1 MGIWMIVFIITCI
14 SAVAML
20 VGRFVSKIMMK
31 KKMADTKKQVMDDLE
46 KEPEEVEAVQA
57 DGQTVEIMRAE
68 DTVSIACVSCGHN
81 IMVSKSNP
89 PPEIECEMCGR
100 RGPLV
105 FD

>member
-1 MGIWMIVFIITCI
+1 MGIWLIVFIITCI
-14 SAVAML
+14 GAAVML
-20 VGRFVSKIMMK
+20 VSKFVGKLMMK
-31 KKMADTKKQVMDDLE
+31 KKMADVKRQTMDNLE

-57 DGQTVEIMRAE
+57 DGQTVEVMRAE
-68 DTVSIACVSCGHN
+68 DTVSIACVACGHN
-81 IMVSKSNP
+81 IIVSKTNP